1 MTRENKIYNLEVK
14 EKLMDLYI
22 HNLKKSIDV
31 VDSIIP
37 IIRKFDGKVYNARLE
52 NTLKDFLAEGK
63 EIKDKIYPHVELNLS
78 RFRLKLNFW
87 NNRRV
92 DGDACSFYLPEGL
105 EEVTLAY
112 DSSRWSQCKS
122 REENHAYYDPDD
134 LSTYF
139 YIDDNNNTR
148 IKSARIVDLILKEQ
162 KELKEQVQL
171 LEEERKKVL
180 EHVEKLNKIRKEL
193 DDLHDSIPSAVRSI
207 YDIKTFA
214 NFY

>member
-22 HNLKKSIDV
+22 HNLEKSIGV

-37 IIRKFDGKVYNARLE
+37 IIWKLDGKVYNSRLG
-52 NTLKDFLAEGK
+52 NMLRDVLTEGK
-63 EIKDKIYPHVELNLS
+63 EIKDKIYPQVELNRS
-78 RFRLKLNFW
+78 RLRLKLCFW

-92 DGDACSFYLPEGL
+92 DRDACSFYLPEGL
-105 EEVTLAY
+105 EEVTIAY
-112 DSSRWSQCKS
+112 DSSDWSQYKS
-122 REENHAYYDPDD
+122 REENHAYYDSRD

-139 YIDDNNNTR
+139 YIDGNNIR

-171 LEEERKKVL
+171 LKEERKNVL
-180 EHVEKLNKIRKEL
+180 EYVARLNKIKEEL
-193 DDLHDSIPSAVRSI
+193 DVLHDSIPSAVRSI

-214 NFY
+214 HFY